1 MALQM
6 TAPKTYTEDEITTRL
21 SGILAHW
28 TYSDGA
34 IHRLYKTHGWKS
46 TLMVVNAIGHLC
58 EAAWHHPD
66 LEVSYDRVGV
76 ALTTHDANGITERD
90 FTLAAKIEEIVCWRP
105 GKEGG
110 ALEGTPDD
118 PRYAYLKHDG

>member
-1 MALQM
+1 M
-6 TAPKTYTEDEITTRL
+6 TADMTFTEDEITTRL
-21 SGILAHW
+21 FGELAHW

-34 IHRLYKTHGWKS
+34 IRRLYKTHGWKS
-46 TLMVVNAIGHLC
+46 TLMVVNAIGHLS

-66 LEVSYDRVGV
+66 MEVYYDRVCV

-90 FTLAAKIEEIVCWRP
+90 FTLAAKIEEIVCWCP

-110 ALEGTPDD
+110 ALEGTPDG
-118 PRYAYLKHDG
+118 PRYAHIKDDL